1 MLECMCFQLGSALR
15 IRMTITSSHRGHRA
29 RVQKG
34 NRGNSKAG
42 LHFTFSTFS
51 HLCCVAS
58 CLLMCD
64 VVQEAGFHSPSAEL
78 HHLKIQ
84 ERWYSNFKTSQD
96 CLDLPCLVRNFML
109 NRSCSDRPGRENL
122 RSSRKS
128 FLSQNGQYTP
138 DASDNVR
145 QIPTVALRSL
155 RVSKIS
161 KIRRDH
167 T

>member
-1 MLECMCFQLGSALR
+1 MPNKRGIEAIKKRVCISPFPSLLLRCF
-15 IRMTITSSHRGHRA
+15 
-29 RVQKG
+29 
-34 NRGNSKAG
+34 
-42 LHFTFSTFS
+42 
-51 HLCCVAS
+51 

-78 HHLKIQ
+78 HRLKTQ
-84 ERWYSNFKTSQD
+84 ERWYSNSKHLKTV
-96 CLDLPCLVRNFML
+96 LTCLVWFGI
-109 NRSCSDRPGRENL
+109 SCSTEAAQTCRPGRENL

-138 DASDNVR
+138 YASDNIQ
-145 QIPTVALRSL
+145 QIPTLPLRSL

-161 KIRRDH
+161 KIRRNH

>member
-1 MLECMCFQLGSALR
+1 MPNKRAIEAIKKRVCISPFPSLLLRCF
-15 IRMTITSSHRGHRA
+15 
-29 RVQKG
+29 
-34 NRGNSKAG
+34 
-42 LHFTFSTFS
+42 
-51 HLCCVAS
+51 

-78 HHLKIQ
+78 HRLKTQ
-84 ERWYSNFKTSQD
+84 ERWYSNSKHLKTVLT
-96 CLDLPCLVRNFML
+96 CPVWFGI
-109 NRSCSDRPGRENL
+109 SCSTEAAQTCRPGRENL

-138 DASDNVR
+138 DASDNIQQIPTVALR
-145 QIPTVALRSL
+145 SDNIQQIPTVALRSL

-161 KIRRDH
+161 KIRRNH